1 MSNSNETSSADLNNI
16 KTGWALAIL
25 VGIGLV
31 IVGFYFFNF
40 NSHILKNEGWWKVFQ
55 NLSADTGNW
64 GTFGD
69 YVGGILNPVIA
80 AFAFY
85 LIAKTFELQKR
96 ELKQSTDALNDQVKL
111 AALTALLNSNLTK
124 ISMLESEKISL
135 LQGIVPKPKDPVNYL
150 QSDIYRA
157 RQMFEQI
164 TGEGTPEGK
173 IKARFEMI
181 ELEISDLT
189 ENKNK
194 LEEQIETFLKKN

>member
-1 MSNSNETSSADLNNI
+1 MSSSNETSSADLR
-16 KTGWALAIL
+16 WVLAIL
-25 VGIGLV
+25 IGIGLV

-85 LIAKTFELQKR
+85 LIAKTYELQKS
-96 ELKQSTDALNDQVKL
+96 ESTKTIKI

-124 ISMLESEKISL
+124 IGLLRTEKVELLGQIPKEHQQDMLRDIENGKSERNQFDEEISTGLNMINYREYYNLITRVPKIDWEIEILTNKNFELEEKI
-135 LQGIVPKPKDPVNYL
+135 
-150 QSDIYRA
+150 
-157 RQMFEQI
+157 
-164 TGEGTPEGK
+164 
-173 IKARFEMI
+173 
-181 ELEISDLT
+181 
-189 ENKNK
+189 
-194 LEEQIETFLKKN
+194 TFFL